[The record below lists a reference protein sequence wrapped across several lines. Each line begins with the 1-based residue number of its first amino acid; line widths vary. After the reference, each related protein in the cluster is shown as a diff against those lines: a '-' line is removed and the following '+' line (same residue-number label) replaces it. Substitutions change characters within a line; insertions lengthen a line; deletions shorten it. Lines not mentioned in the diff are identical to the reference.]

1 MAGIG
6 AGCCGKQRIF
16 FSLCIEH
23 KSLIFDVVRLI
34 CAWSRK
40 PTDWYFPGTDVLNAK
55 QQGNLCAKQRQSGA
69 LPERLR
75 YNYNSWC
82 SWMLAQPV
90 HIWSNHPYV
99 RTISST
105 QPVTRQLSR
114 ALVVILLD
122 WSLNLS
128 FLCVNIATEFSDRV
142 AWIGRVVV
150 FSLIIL
156 MPSICGLTA
165 KMGLENL
172 TFSSPADPLCNYSQA
187 KQVLCAL
194 VSLRASRI

>member
-1 MAGIG
+1 M
-6 AGCCGKQRIF
+6 KQKTHWLIF
-16 FSLCIEH
+16 PWNRCSKCQAAK
-23 KSLIFDVVRLI
+23 KSLYKTKAIW
-34 CAWSRK
+34 C
-40 PTDWYFPGTDVLNAK
+40 P
-55 QQGNLCAKQRQSGA
+55 
-69 LPERLR
+69 
-75 YNYNSWC
+75 SWKVKIQLQFMVFL
-82 SWMLAQPV
+82 MLAQPV
-90 HIWSNHPYV
+90 HIWCNHPYV

-114 ALVVILLD
+114 ALVVTLLD

-128 FLCVNIATEFSDRV
+128 FPCVNIATEFSDRV

-172 TFSSPADPLCNYSQA
+172 TFSSPTDPLYDYSQA

-194 VSLRASRI
+194 VSLHASRI